1 MAKGTRDSGLGRGL
15 SALLGEAALEPEQ
28 QGVTRLPIEKVQ
40 PNGAKPRKFFPPE
53 SISDLADSIRIHGI
67 LQPISVRLMAS
78 GYYQIISGERR
89 WRAAREAGIDQ
100 VPVIVLE
107 ADDRKA
113 MELGLIE
120 NLQREDLNP
129 MEEALGF
136 QALISDYGLTQEE
149 VARQVGKSR
158 PAVANA
164 LRLLG
169 LPEDLKALV
178 EDNRLTAGHA
188 RAILSLSDE
197 DARWAL
203 AQQIMDKALSVRQAE
218 EVAKKLNRAKKPAPL
233 PEKDPTEVDYAALAA
248 LDLGKQLGR
257 KVKIVSGKRK
267 GRLELE
273 YYGVDDLNDLLDAL
287 KALPART

>member
-1 MAKGTRDSGLGRGL
+1 
-15 SALLGEAALEPEQ
+15 
-28 QGVTRLPIEKVQ
+28 
-40 PNGAKPRKFFPPE
+40 
-53 SISDLADSIRIHGI
+53 
-67 LQPISVRLMAS
+67 
-78 GYYQIISGERR
+78 
-89 WRAAREAGIDQ
+89 
-100 VPVIVLE
+100 
-107 ADDRKA
+107 
-113 MELGLIE
+113 
-120 NLQREDLNP
+120 

-136 QALISDYGLTQEE
+136 QTLITEYGLTQEE

-158 PAVANA
+158 PAVTNA

-218 EVAKKLNRAKKPAPL
+218 EVAKKMNQAKKNVPQ
-233 PEKDPTEVDYAALAA
+233 PEKDPLEVDYAALAA
-248 LDLGKQLGR
+248 QDVGKQLGR

-273 YYGVDDLNDLLDAL
+273 YYGMDDLNDLLDAL
-287 KALPART
+287 KALPARS

>member
-1 MAKGTRDSGLGRGL
+1 MATRDSGLGRGL

-40 PNGAKPRKFFPPE
+40 PNGAQPRKCFDSE

-89 WRAAREAGIDQ
+89 WRAAREAGINE
-100 VPVIVLE
+100 VPVLVVE

-136 QALISDYGLTQEE
+136 QTLITEYGLTQEE

-158 PAVANA
+158 PAIANA

-178 EDNRLTAGHA
+178 EDHRLTAGHA

-218 EVAKKLNRAKKPAPL
+218 EVAKKMNQGKKSAPQ

-248 LDLGKQLGR
+248 QDLGKQLGR

-287 KALPART
+287 KALPARS